1 MRIDTV
7 EAIPLRAAF
16 PRDSRYWGDVTWTRS
31 AAVDVEPRRLVRGD
45 LYTEYP
51 LRWRMRHGWEHAVS
65 TVIVRLTTDDGLV
78 GYGEAK
84 GVMTPRVPAEIVERL
99 LADVVRGAD
108 PFDVDVIWHRMY
120 ARMRG
125 RGHLQG
131 FMQEAMAGVDIALW
145 DLMGKATHRPICAL
159 LGGRYREAMRVYAS
173 ALPGLPSGWTPDDEA
188 RLAAAAQGF
197 SRAGF
202 TAMKVGIGYG
212 LDADVRS
219 IEVVRGATDADT
231 LILADALG
239 SYDLPMALRLG
250 ERLAQLRVGWFETP
264 LPPEDL
270 DGYVQ
275 LGRTLS
281 IPVANDFIFT
291 SRALNDLL
299 RRGARIVL
307 QPEVIKAGI
316 SECRRIALLADLYGL
331 PYAPHVSIG
340 SAIQFAAT
348 AHLAASCPNF
358 MISEFWTG
366 ENPLGNA
373 ILRTPLL
380 LHESHLRVPN
390 GPGLGI
396 DLDEGKW
403 ARYRLPA
410 EP

>member
-1 MRIDTV
+1 MRIETI
-7 EAIPLRAAF
+7 EAIPLRAPF
-16 PRDSRYWGDVTWTRS
+16 PEGARYWGDVTWTRL
-31 AAVDVEPRRLVRGD
+31 ADVEAKPGPLFRGD
-45 LYTEYP
+45 LYAEYP
-51 LRWRMRHGWEHAVS
+51 LRWRMRHGWEQGVS

-84 GVMTPRVPAEIVERL
+84 GVIVPRVATEIVERL

-145 DLMGKATHRPICAL
+145 DLMGKATGRPICAL
-159 LGGRYREAMRVYAS
+159 LGGRYRHEMRVYAS
-173 ALPGLPSGWTPDDEA
+173 ALPGLPAGWTPDDEA
-188 RLAAAAQGF
+188 RLTTAAQTF
-197 SRAGF
+197 RSRGF

-212 LDADVRS
+212 IDADVRS
-219 IEVVRGATDADT
+219 IEVVRGATDPDT

-239 SYDLPMALRLG
+239 SYDLPAAMRLG
-250 ERLAQLRVGWFETP
+250 ERLAELRVGWFETP

-275 LGRTLS
+275 LGQSLPL
-281 IPVANDFIFT
+281 PVANDFVFT

-316 SECRRIALLADLYGL
+316 SECRRIALLADLYDL

-373 ILRTPLL
+373 ILREPLRL
-380 LHESHLRVPN
+380 RESHLHVPD

-396 DLDEGKW
+396 ELDEQKW

-410 EP
+410 

>member
-1 MRIDTV
+1 MRIETV

-16 PRDSRYWGDVTWTRS
+16 PEGTRYWGDVTWTRS
-31 AAVDVEPRRLVRGD
+31 AAVEARTEPLFRGD

-51 LRWRMRHGWEHAVS
+51 LRWRMRHGWERAVS
-65 TVIVRLTTDDGLV
+65 TVIVRLASDDGLV

-84 GVMTPRVPAEIVERL
+84 GVIVPRAVTEIVEHV

-108 PFDVDVIWHRMY
+108 PFDVDVLWHRMY

-145 DLMGKATHRPICAL
+145 DLMGKATGRPICAL
-159 LGGRYREAMRVYAS
+159 LGGRYRREMRVYAS
-173 ALPGLPSGWTPDDEA
+173 ALPGLPAGWTPDDEA
-188 RLAAAAQGF
+188 RLATAAQTF
-197 SRAGF
+197 RSRGF

-212 LDADVRS
+212 IDADVRS
-219 IEVVRGATDADT
+219 VEVVRDATDADT

-239 SYDLPMALRLG
+239 SYDLPAALRLG
-250 ERLAQLRVGWFETP
+250 QRLSELRVGWFETP

-275 LGRTLS
+275 LGKHLPL
-281 IPVANDFIFT
+281 PVANDFVFT

-316 SECRRIALLADLYGL
+316 SECRRIALLADLYDL

-358 MISEFWTG
+358 MISEFWAG

-373 ILRTPLL
+373 ILREPLF
-380 LHESHLRVPN
+380 LHESHLQIPD

-396 DLDEGKW
+396 ELDEQKW
-403 ARYRLPA
+403 ARYRLHA
-410 EP
+410 